1 MGHVFIRCMNTVS
14 PVFDCTVRIGSR
26 RFASCI
32 GQFLRVVL
40 ITVHGQTVV
49 IFTQL
54 LLSKMRDVVV
64 LAVGM
69 HQVSLAPSHAPSL
82 APSIHP
88 SLSLCANM
96 YAYTRCWRAISPS
109 VPSPHSSRSSRC
121 SSKVS
126 PPWPTSGSAS
136 RARCSPQV

>member
-1 MGHVFIRCMNTVS
+1 MHEY
-14 PVFDCTVRIGSR
+14 GSC

-69 HQVSLAPSHAPSL
+69 HQVSLARSLPLSLYANMYASL
-82 APSIHP
+82 APSLSLCKHVL

-96 YAYTRCWRAISPS
+96 YAYTRC
-109 VPSPHSSRSSRC
+109 
-121 SSKVS
+121 
-126 PPWPTSGSAS
+126 
-136 RARCSPQV
+136 